1 MEARILQEFCGV
13 INGITIYDR
22 YIYYSVQ
29 YLLEKI
35 EEKFGFV
42 YNEEFILYLSEN
54 IETISMKYDSFDFA
68 EMENDFSECI
78 QKANS
83 FNEIQF
89 KYCGLDWKLE
99 DFNKNIKDGKFFTI
113 RR

>member
-1 MEARILQEFCGV
+1 
-13 INGITIYDR
+13 
-22 YIYYSVQ
+22 
-29 YLLEKI
+29 
-35 EEKFGFV
+35 
-42 YNEEFILYLSEN
+42 
-54 IETISMKYDSFDFA
+54 MKYDSFDFA

-99 DFNKNIKDGKFFTI
+99 NFNKDIKDGKFLL
-113 RR
+113 